1 MSENLLTKELL
12 YEKLFDAM
20 QQNERETFR
29 KLFLTLHERDQQEF
43 FHLLYPENKG
53 KITDFLSAA
62 EFSEIFEWMDLESKE
77 DIIVYLP
84 EEYIVAIFNYLPTD
98 VLADFVFLTTHSDI
112 TALLEKMEPE
122 EQKRLREVMT
132 YEDESAGSIMTK
144 EYFFIYA
151 EETTQKVIERLREFG
166 QRAETIYYLY
176 VVDGRHHLVG
186 VLSLRDLLLASETTK
201 VQEIMNTQTVK
212 VLVNAEQKEAI
223 TTLQTYDLIALPVVR
238 EDNRLVGIITVDDV
252 MDIVEL
258 ENAEDFQAFAGI
270 STTTIEETD
279 EMTPF
284 MAAKQRS
291 PWIVLLLFLSMIT
304 GSLIGFF
311 ESTLASVVSL
321 AAFIPLIMGA
331 AGNVG
336 TQSLAV
342 SLRNMNN
349 ENKNS
354 VKLSHVLF
362 QEMQA
367 GAFIG
372 LIASV
377 VIFGIVTVLY
387 KNIVLAFI
395 VGISVLLSITAAAVV
410 GTIIPELIQKLNFD
424 PAVAS
429 GPFISTINDTLGL
442 LIYFATA
449 TTLLGLLQ

>member
-1 MSENLLTKELL
+1 MSEDLLTKELL

-77 DIIVYLP
+77 DIIAYLP
-84 EEYIVAIFNYLPTD
+84 EEYIVAMFNYLPTD

-112 TALLEKMEPE
+112 TALLQKMEPK

-151 EETTQKVIERLREFG
+151 EETIQKVIERLREFG

-176 VVDGRHHLVG
+176 VVDGKHHLVG

-223 TTLQTYDLIALPVVR
+223 TALQTYDLIALPVVR
-238 EDNRLVGIITVDDV
+238 QDNRLVGIITVDDV

>member
-1 MSENLLTKELL
+1 MSEDLLTKELL
-12 YEKLFDAM
+12 YEKLFDTM
-20 QQNERETFR
+20 QQNERKTFR

-43 FHLLYPENKG
+43 FHLLYPENKS
-53 KITDFLSAA
+53 KIADFLSAA
-62 EFSEIFEWMDLESKE
+62 EFSGIFEWMDLESKE
-77 DIIVYLP
+77 DIIAYLP
-84 EEYIVAIFNYLPTD
+84 EEYIVAVFNYLPTD
-98 VLADFVFLTTHSDI
+98 VLADFVFLTTRSDI
-112 TALLEKMEPE
+112 TALLQKMEPK

-176 VVDGRHHLVG
+176 VVDGEHHLVG
-186 VLSLRDLLLASETTK
+186 VLSLRDLLLAPETTK
-201 VQEIMNTQTVK
+201 VQEIMTTQTVK

-238 EDNRLVGIITVDDV
+238 QDNRLVGIITVDDV

-354 VKLSHVLF
+354 AKLSHVLF

-377 VIFGIVTVLY
+377 VIFGIVSVLY

-410 GTIIPELIQKLNFD
+410 GTVIPELIQKLNFD

>member
-1 MSENLLTKELL
+1 MSEDLLTKELL

-77 DIIVYLP
+77 DIIAYLP
-84 EEYIVAIFNYLPTD
+84 EEYIVAMFNYLPTD

-112 TALLEKMEPE
+112 TALLQKMEPK

-176 VVDGRHHLVG
+176 VVDGKHHLVG

-223 TTLQTYDLIALPVVR
+223 TALQTYDLIALPVVR
-238 EDNRLVGIITVDDV
+238 QDNRLVGIITVDDV